1 MKTITFFCLTLNP
14 NHEEVIKKLSYIPV
28 GLGEKKFSKN
38 CFSDRKGINIS
49 DKNPFYGEY
58 TFHYWLWKNYL
69 DQIQTEWVGF
79 CQYRKF
85 FVKNK
90 ISVGDLSFND
100 LKENVITEIDQSNS
114 IECILGEK
122 FLVSNYKISKIL
134 KKHFLHFLFNPS
146 LFFYK
151 KKRNLKLQFD
161 LFHGKGNLDLA
172 IEILEKKDRQNFKN
186 FMYTQNSF
194 NPHNMFLC
202 KKNLLKEYYE
212 TIFPWLEKCEKIF
225 GFSNLRGYG
234 SQRIYGFLAER
245 FLSYWFTS
253 RYKYKEIPIIGKD
266 LSDYKNL
273 CVLQNS
279 LND

>member
-14 NHEEVIKKLSYIPV
+14 NHEENIKKLTYIPV

-38 CFSDRKGINIS
+38 YFSDRKGINIS
-49 DKNPFYGEY
+49 VKNPFYGEY

-85 FVKNK
+85 FIKKK
-90 ISVGDLSFND
+90 ISSNNLSFND
-100 LKENVITEIDQSNS
+100 LKDHVINEIDQPNNV
-114 IECILGEK
+114 ECILGEK
-122 FLVSNYKISKIL
+122 FSVSNYKFSKIL
-134 KKHFLHFLFNPS
+134 KRHFLHFLFNPS
-146 LFFYK
+146 LFFYE

-172 IEILEKKDRQNFKN
+172 INLLEKKDRENFKN
-186 FMYTQNSF
+186 FMYTRNSF

-202 KKNLLKEYYE
+202 KKNLLKGYYE

-225 GFSNLRGYG
+225 GFKNLKGYG

-253 RYKYKEIPIIGKD
+253 KYNYREIPIIGKD

-273 CVLQNS
+273 
-279 LND
+279 